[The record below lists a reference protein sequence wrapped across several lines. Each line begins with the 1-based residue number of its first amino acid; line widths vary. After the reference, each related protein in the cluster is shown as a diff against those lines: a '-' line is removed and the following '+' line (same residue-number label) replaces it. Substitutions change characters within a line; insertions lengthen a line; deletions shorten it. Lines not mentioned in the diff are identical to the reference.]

1 MDNEV
6 VKNNPAENADAV
18 ELGATTDENQ
28 ETQAKQPEDEFVQA
42 LDGDSEYSEEGQSD
56 SNNEDAQ
63 PQGSDETTDKGDS
76 ESEGKQD
83 SDDGQNAK
91 GAEKRKEQLN
101 SEIRELVA
109 QRNAIREE
117 TSRLIKEKY
126 GAQTNG
132 QVKTEDE
139 LVNDIN
145 PETGDYYT
153 RAEARAEITKNR
165 LDQLEQERQR
175 EEYASQIAESRF
187 TMEQEATQVVKDFP
201 MFNSQSDQYN
211 KELATEAAEIL
222 SGAIEKDPQ
231 TGMEIGCKIP
241 IYKFYS
247 MLAKAAESAKKQGE
261 IAGREAAQKMMGSV
275 DTISNGHS
283 RSGAS
288 DEINDLWDSLLK
300 D

>member
-1 MDNEV
+1 MDDEV

-18 ELGATTDENQ
+18 ESGATTDENQ
-28 ETQAKQPEDEFVQA
+28 GTQAEQPEDEFVQA
-42 LDGDSEYSEEGQSD
+42 LDGDSDHSKEGQSGSDGENTQPQD
-56 SNNEDAQ
+56 SN
-63 PQGSDETTDKGDS
+63 ETTDKGDS
-76 ESEGKQD
+76 ESEGKQG

-117 TSRLIKEKY
+117 TSRLIKERY
-126 GAQTNG
+126 GAQANG
-132 QVKTEDE
+132 QAKTEDE
-139 LVNDIN
+139 LVNTIN

-153 RAEARAEITKNR
+153 RAEAQAEITKNR

-175 EEYASQIAESRF
+175 EVYANQIAESRF
-187 TMEQEATQVVKDFP
+187 TMEQEAVQVVRDFP
-201 MFNSQSDQYN
+201 IFDSQSDQYN

-275 DTISNGHS
+275 DAIGNNGNKK
-283 RSGAS
+283 GS
-288 DEINDLWDSLLK
+288 DNELDDFERSLLE

>member
-187 TMEQEATQVVKDFP
+187 TMEQEATQAVKDFP

-241 IYKFYS
+241 IYKFYL